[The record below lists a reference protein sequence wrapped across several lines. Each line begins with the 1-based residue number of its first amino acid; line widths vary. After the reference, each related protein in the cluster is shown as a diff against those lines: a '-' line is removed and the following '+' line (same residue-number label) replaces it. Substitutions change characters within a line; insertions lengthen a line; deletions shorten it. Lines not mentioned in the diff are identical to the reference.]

1 MIIRAKINI
10 KPTTFTQKLCQSK
23 NIRRRTFNFNKLKIL
38 QLYFY
43 DAYDAILV
51 RRKVRQ
57 KHGFQTNLCQCF
69 QTNLSIV
76 KRLY

>member
-1 MIIRAKINI
+1 MILRAKINI
-10 KPTTFTQKLCQSK
+10 IPTTFTQKLCQSK

-57 KHGFQTNLCQCF
+57 KHGFR
-69 QTNLSIV
+69 TNLSIV